1 MSDASVKMGEDTSLA
16 TKCLD
21 FCRHLASKGKDFTFS
36 LSMGSNF
43 SFSLDTR
50 ENTTLSRAGKKKT
63 PSPSTLARNAKRRD
77 QFLKKKFE
85 PAAQAKDEDSVEFK
99 CDQCNYVSTTDKG
112 LQIHIGKKHKIS
124 QIDGVVDV
132 LEEHKQTQTD
142 VFSDDEEIPF
152 KIDHEA
158 DDAARVIEAKLKPP
172 KYVEDSKYGLGI
184 LSSFDDGV
192 ICYKFKCQ
200 NAQNKEDYFENEVL
214 TYKIT
219 LPNI

>member
-1 MSDASVKMGEDTSLA
+1 MSAENETSLSKQLLEI
-16 TKCLD
+16 TKQMLTT
-21 FCRHLASKGKDFTFS
+21 GKPFS
-36 LSMGSNF
+36 IRLSMPCFNYSA
-43 SFSLDTR
+43 SSQIKETPDQD
-50 ENTTLSRAGKKKT
+50 AKQKKYK
-63 PSPSTLARNAKRRD
+63 SPSQRNRD
-77 QFLKKKFE
+77 SLRKEKFLKQKLNPPTG
-85 PAAQAKDEDSVEFK
+85 PAAQAKDEDSVDFK

-124 QIDGVVDV
+124 QIDGVVDF

-142 VFSDDEEIPF
+142 VFSDYEEIPF